1 MQSDT
6 DEMVLQLTATIL
18 EQQRMICEL
27 GRNDL
32 LLIESIRAPGVSSEA
47 LAAAAQTVRST
58 LCSVDVL
65 SDRLRAVVSQAKT
78 L

>member
-1 MQSDT
+1 MHSDT
-6 DEMVLQLTATIL
+6 DEMVLQLTASIL
-18 EQQRMICEL
+18 EQQRMICDL

-58 LCSVDVL
+58 LCSVDAL
-65 SDRLRAVVSQAKT
+65 SDKLRAVVSQAT
-78 L
+78 P